1 MTKEEFI
8 DLKMKL
14 SKEDI
19 IYDYYATEEKL
30 IEKLGI
36 EHENYELKQE
46 NKQLKECYCNRTDCS
61 GRIKNSREYDSLYQ
75 KYNKQ
80 LDNWNKLKEY
90 LINDIN
96 DRNGTKI
103 AEFEEGNRVS
113 ETISPIYTLMED
125 KSRTMK
131 EVLDKMQELEQG
143 SDSND

>member
-36 EHENYELKQE
+36 EHENYELQQE

-143 SDSND
+143 SDSNE